1 MTASATSPAALE
13 ALALRVELQRLEAAA
28 PLSARETAR
37 YLEIE
42 RRIDLLDAVPHAAF
56 LRAKASE
63 ATPHPAEETR

>member
-42 RRIDLLDAVPHAAF
+42 RRLGLLDGWHYGTGL
-56 LRAKASE
+56 LRAEASE
-63 ATPHPAEETR
+63 ATPPEETR